1 VEFWKVTAN
10 IGVDRDNV
18 PRCDNQIVKVG
29 KGGFDDVV
37 EEIRL
42 DLRRYGVESLAF
54 DVFRNG
60 LQPLTISLRLRVLP
74 STSCQSQTQLECE
87 DQLASGTIFDSFE
100 LCWVQPSD
108 RLEKS

>member
-60 LQPLTISLRLRVLP
+60 LQPDPLALVRGMLNDLFALACATIYELSVTD
-74 STSCQSQTQLECE
+74 ST
-87 DQLASGTIFDSFE
+87 
-100 LCWVQPSD
+100 
-108 RLEKS
+108 